1 MNCYPNLSF
10 NTKFDLLSSKVWYIL
25 HFGTISSNFQD
36 TDVIITLNNITRTTS
51 HNSLSLN
58 TNSSNVTYI
67 HNILNRRTKHVQ
79 PVIQESYPLELIQ
92 KEKKNYSKHTYSTN
106 HFSMLGKQTKRKWK
120 KKNTNK
126 KWYHRPTCG
135 TCVDLPQPVSPTN
148 ITVWYSSKQYSN
160 WSRYLRIGRRSRCAS
175 MANEWF
181 ALKTNVVTLSS
192 VGWASRSDANESSS
206 IL

>member
-1 MNCYPNLSF
+1 M
-10 NTKFDLLSSKVWYIL
+10 LSSKVWYIL

-120 KKNTNK
+120 KKT
-126 KWYHRPTCG
+126 PTKNG
-135 TCVDLPQPVSPTN
+135 IIDQPVVLVLICRNRFHQPISPFDILPSSTATDHDTCESEDDHVALQWPMNGLRWKRMWLRCHRLAEHHVPMQTN
-148 ITVWYSSKQYSN
+148 
-160 WSRYLRIGRRSRCAS
+160 RRLYYKR
-175 MANEWF
+175 
-181 ALKTNVVTLSS
+181 KTRKINT
-192 VGWASRSDANESSS
+192 G
-206 IL
+206 